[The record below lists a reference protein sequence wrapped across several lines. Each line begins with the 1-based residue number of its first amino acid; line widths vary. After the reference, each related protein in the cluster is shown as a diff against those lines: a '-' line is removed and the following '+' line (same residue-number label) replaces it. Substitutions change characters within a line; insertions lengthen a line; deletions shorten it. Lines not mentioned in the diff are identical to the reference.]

1 MPAAVSY
8 NPAPAIVAAVLF
20 SALVLGFAAAVRRYR
35 RTRRGGAA
43 VVAIALGVCL
53 GVLSAGI
60 TVGAYQ
66 SYVIQNTWRFS
77 YYLGVQENG
86 DGSGSIIV
94 PVPKDERLLAD
105 LRLETG
111 TANWSLLNTSVGRG
125 LFVRFTGG
133 FDIETYVSVF
143 PPPVPGPDTTPS
155 MGVPSNC
162 TAGTGNCTGRP
173 SVWVYYSGPENVS
186 FGFSTSWWYLN
197 GNLKQGWATYE
208 TTEPPVPLA
217 AEPRTFL

>member
-1 MPAAVSY
+1 MSASVYY
-8 NPAPAIVAAVLF
+8 NPAPAILAAVLF
-20 SALVLGFAAAVRRYR
+20 VALGLGFAAAVRRHR
-35 RTRRGGAA
+35 RTRRRGAA

-60 TVGAYQ
+60 AVGAYQ
-66 SYVIQNTWRFS
+66 SYVFQNTWRFS
-77 YYLGVQENG
+77 YYLGVQVNG
-86 DGSGSIIV
+86 NASGSIIV
-94 PVPKDERLLAD
+94 PVPKDETLLAG
-105 LRLETG
+105 LHRTWGL
-111 TANWSLLNTSVGRG
+111 ANWSLVNTSFGRG

-173 SVWVYYSGPENVS
+173 SMWIHYSGPENVS

-197 GNLKQGWATYE
+197 DNLKQGWATYE
-208 TTEPPVPLA
+208 TVQPPVPLA